1 MAIRLRIFGRVQGV
15 WYRGWL
21 VEQAVLHSVNGWV
34 RNRADGSVEAL
45 LDGDEAQ
52 VRTLIDRCRE
62 GPRLAWVERIDVTET
77 QDTPPAGFAQRPTL

>member
-21 VEQAVLHSVNGWV
+21 VEQAMVHAVDGWV

-45 LDGDEAQ
+45 LDGDEMQ
-52 VRTLIDRCRE
+52 VRTLIERCRK
-62 GPRLAWVERIDVTET
+62 GPRLARVERIEVTET
-77 QDTPPAGFAQRPTL
+77 TEAPPAGFAQRPTL